1 MCNLYKAP
9 NLLHIFCSPGSPGAA
24 PAAAHLLA
32 SFTASDAFEA
42 GAIIQLVAAKSSG
55 VCAWLG

>member
-24 PAAAHLLA
+24 PAAAHLLVA
-32 SFTASDAFEA
+32 FTAS
-42 GAIIQLVAAKSSG
+42 VAAKSSG